1 MAELI
6 KQRRSLGTPSVDQA
20 ANFLAA
26 LSDLCR
32 SHSIWIGHEDW
43 HGAFELQRASTE
55 EWLMAARPVE
65 SFEEV
70 IETLPALGDGA

>member
-1 MAELI
+1 MVERVKI
-6 KQRRSLGTPSVDQA
+6 NRSLGVPDA
-20 ANFLAA
+20 ERAERFLRA
-26 LSDLCR
+26 LADLCR
-32 SHSIWIGHEDW
+32 SHGIWIGHEDW

-70 IETLPALGDGA
+70 IVPASGDGA